1 MGFSVN
7 SIGRHLVMTCFGES
21 HGEVVGVILDG
32 CPAGLPLN
40 KEDIQR
46 ELDKRRPGFSD
57 LYSSR
62 VEPDK
67 VELISG
73 VYRGYTTGAPICM
86 VVKNLNVDSSIYEE
100 YRFKPRPGHADYP
113 AYVRYGGFND
123 YRGGGMFSGRL
134 TTAYVMSGAVAKKL
148 LSTVGIEVYA
158 HTVQIGDVK
167 LNRSPTLEEL
177 RTKVYASP
185 VRCVDEEVSERM
197 EAIIRE
203 VKSKGDSIGGIV
215 EGLAFNVPPG
225 LGDPLFGSLDG
236 DLAHLLFNI
245 PAVKGVEFGKGFEAA
260 SMRGS
265 EFNDQYVYKDGKVV
279 ALTNNSGGI
288 LGGLSNGMPISVRVA
303 FKPTPSI
310 AIKQKTVDLSEK
322 ADTFIEVKG
331 HHDPCIVPRAVPVV
345 EACIAFTLADHCIGL
360 GLIPKVLGR
369 KS

>member
-1 MGFSVN
+1 MN
-7 SIGRHLVMTCFGES
+7 SIGRHLIMTCFGES
-21 HGEVVGVILDG
+21 HGRLVGVVLDG
-32 CPAGLPLN
+32 CPAGLPL
-40 KEDIQR
+40 KEEDIQR
-46 ELDKRRPGFSD
+46 DLDKRRPGLSE

-62 VEPDK
+62 AEADK
-67 VELISG
+67 VEIISG
-73 VYRGYTTGAPICM
+73 VFRGYTTGAPICM
-86 VVKNLNVDSSIYEE
+86 VVKNLDVDSSVYEE

-134 TTAYVMSGAVAKKL
+134 TIAYVMSGAVAKKL
-148 LSTVGIEVYA
+148 LSTIGIEVYA
-158 HTVQIGDVK
+158 HTVQIGPVK
-167 LNRSPTLEEL
+167 LDRKPTLEEL
-177 RTKVYASP
+177 RTKIYASP
-185 VRCVDEEVSERM
+185 VRCVDREISEKM

-203 VKSKGDSIGGIV
+203 VKSRGDSIGGVV

-245 PAVKGVEFGKGFEAA
+245 PAVKGVEFGTGFKVAI
-260 SMRGS
+260 MKGS
-265 EFNDQYVYKDGKVV
+265 EFNDQYVYRGDRVET
-279 ALTNNSGGI
+279 LTNNSGGI

-303 FKPTPSI
+303 FKPTSSI
-310 AIKQKTVDLSEK
+310 AIRQRTVDLREK
-322 ADTFIEVKG
+322 VDTFIEVKG
-331 HHDPCIVPRAVPVV
+331 RHDPCIVPRAVPVV